1 MNKFLI
7 TGCSGFVSRHFLDY
21 LESMEIN
28 ASIMGIDV
36 NPINLENRKYQFIKW
51 EFVELDLLDKDKI
64 QYYIYQF
71 QPDYILHLASYS
83 SVAFSWQNPV
93 VSFQN
98 NINIYLN
105 LLEALRLSKIKCR
118 VLSVG
123 SSEEYGNIN
132 QSKLPLREEYT
143 VDPVSPYAVARVS
156 QAMLSKVY
164 VDGFGLDIV
173 ITRSFNHIGP
183 GQKDNYV
190 IASLAKQLVE
200 MKKKLRTELI
210 VGDASIVRDFA
221 DVRDVVSAYY
231 LLLQKGING
240 EIYNVCSGVGFSIKD
255 LIKKMAKILQIDERL
270 RVNPDLIRPNDNR
283 MIIGSNE
290 KIKKETGWNIHYSID
305 ITLNDII
312 NEWMEK

>member
-290 KIKKETGWNIHYSID
+290 KIKKETG
-305 ITLNDII
+305 
-312 NEWMEK
+312 